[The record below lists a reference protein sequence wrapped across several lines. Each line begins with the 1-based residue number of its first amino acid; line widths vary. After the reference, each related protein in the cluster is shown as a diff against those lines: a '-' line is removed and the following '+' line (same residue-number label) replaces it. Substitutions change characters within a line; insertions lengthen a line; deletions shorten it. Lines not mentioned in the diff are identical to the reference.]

1 MFPTGYLRDPGNVG
15 SGEIF
20 GGSHVIIGSSN
31 FEADI
36 VIGRF
41 AKVETGDAI
50 HNLDNS
56 ATPVIAGVVQR
67 LLQNPMEAGSL
78 IDETLL
84 TSISLVTQGLV
95 TIDGT
100 TGETPT
106 KGATI
111 YAVNAAG
118 SGANFGKGTVTTT
131 NNIATNARFVEKL
144 AGVTDVWLVQL
155 V

>member
-1 MFPTGYLRDPGNVG
+1 MFATGYLADPGNVG
-15 SGEIF
+15 AGEIF
-20 GGSHVIIGSSN
+20 GGSHVILGSAN
-31 FEADI
+31 FEADL
-36 VIGRF
+36 VVGRF
-41 AKVETGDAI
+41 AKIETGDAI

-67 LLQNPMEAGSL
+67 HLQNPLEAGSL

-84 TSISLVTQGLV
+84 TNISYVTQGLV

-106 KGATI
+106 RGASI
-111 YAVNAAG
+111 YAVNASG
-118 SGANFGKGTVTTT
+118 SGANFGRGTITAT
-131 NNIATNARFVEKL
+131 NNVLTNARFVAKL